1 MKDLVNDFEVWQE
14 ALKKIDLNEG
24 ALPIYHGRILRENAK
39 EYQKMQKILNC
50 PEMIKCHKYIFDL
63 DPEQLD
69 ESDCTKINNLYKLG
83 VDRGFI
89 EDTIDVPDEDLP
101 DADYT
106 ASEQTA
112 VQQPKPYVAPQ
123 HLARVPCYTVM
134 YSAMKDGQIKTGESY
149 SNATNPRA
157 AKADVYAKLSKFG
170 YDNIAILA
178 IECGD
183 PDSSMDNT
191 YTFEDD
197 ILQNRVH
204 NGHFLDEEDAEKKED
219 KPAEDTEKKEEQ
231 PKEEASAEKK
241 EETPAEQSEENAEQ
255 PAEQSTEQSA
265 EQSAEQPTEQP
276 TEQPAEQSTEQPAE
290 DIEKKEEV
298 PAEQPEENADNADN
312 EQSTEDAESSGNSEN
327 AETSDGNEETK
338 SSDDNSSEDASKE
351 ELDDNKKAELKDE
364 YRKTFKNVMTKC
376 QFDNRCFDDL
386 TIAEKVQ
393 FFTAMASSWTKNEPN
408 EFMTDKEIEQLNKI
422 VIEN

>member
-1 MKDLVNDFEVWQE
+1 MKDLVNDFEVWQD

-89 EDTIDVPDEDLP
+89 EDTVDVPDEDLP
-101 DADYT
+101 DTDYT
-106 ASEQTA
+106 TSEQTA
-112 VQQPKPYVAPQ
+112 VQQPKPYIAPQ
-123 HLARVPCYTVM
+123 HSVHVPCYTVM

-183 PDSSMDNT
+183 PDCSMDNT

-204 NGHFLDEEDAEKKED
+204 NGHFLDEEDTEKKED
-219 KPAEDTEKKEEQ
+219 KSAENTEKKEEQSKEEAPVEKKEEAPVEQQEDNAEKPAEQPTEQSTKQSTEQPTEQPAEDTEKKEE
-231 PKEEASAEKK
+231 A
-241 EETPAEQSEENAEQ
+241 PAEQSEENA
-255 PAEQSTEQSA
+255 
-265 EQSAEQPTEQP
+265 
-276 TEQPAEQSTEQPAE
+276 
-290 DIEKKEEV
+290 DN
-298 PAEQPEENADNADN
+298 ENN
-312 EQSTEDAESSGNSEN
+312 EQSTEDTKNSDNSEN

-338 SSDDNSSEDASKE
+338 SSDDNDNEDTNKE

-364 YRKTFKNVMTKC
+364 YRKTFKNVMIKC

>member
-1 MKDLVNDFEVWQE
+1 MKDLVNDFEVWQD

-89 EDTIDVPDEDLP
+89 EDTVDVPDEDLP
-101 DADYT
+101 DTDYT
-106 ASEQTA
+106 TSEQTA

-123 HLARVPCYTVM
+123 HSVHVPCYTVM

-183 PDSSMDNT
+183 PDCSMDNT

-219 KPAEDTEKKEEQ
+219 KSAENTEKKEEQSKEEAPVEKKEEEAPVEQQEDNAEKPAEQSTEQSTKQSTEQPTEQPTEDTEKKEE
-231 PKEEASAEKK
+231 A
-241 EETPAEQSEENAEQ
+241 PAEQSEENA
-255 PAEQSTEQSA
+255 
-265 EQSAEQPTEQP
+265 
-276 TEQPAEQSTEQPAE
+276 
-290 DIEKKEEV
+290 
-298 PAEQPEENADNADN
+298 DNANN
-312 EQSTEDAESSGNSEN
+312 EQSTEDTENSDNSEN

-338 SSDDNSSEDASKE
+338 SSDDNDNEDTNKE

-364 YRKTFKNVMTKC
+364 YRKTFKNVMIKC

>member
-1 MKDLVNDFEVWQE
+1 MKDLVNDFEVWQD

-89 EDTIDVPDEDLP
+89 EDTVDVPDEDLP
-101 DADYT
+101 DTDYT
-106 ASEQTA
+106 TSEQTT

-123 HLARVPCYTVM
+123 HSVHVPCYTVM

-183 PDSSMDNT
+183 LDCSMDNT

-204 NGHFLDEEDAEKKED
+204 NGHFLDEEDTEKKED
-219 KPAEDTEKKEEQ
+219 KSAENTEKKEEQSKEEAPVEKKEEAPVEQQEDNAEKPAEQPTEQSTKQSTEQPTEQPTEDTEKKEE
-231 PKEEASAEKK
+231 A
-241 EETPAEQSEENAEQ
+241 PAEQSEENA
-255 PAEQSTEQSA
+255 
-265 EQSAEQPTEQP
+265 
-276 TEQPAEQSTEQPAE
+276 
-290 DIEKKEEV
+290 DN
-298 PAEQPEENADNADN
+298 ENN
-312 EQSTEDAESSGNSEN
+312 EQSTEDTKNSDNSEN

-338 SSDDNSSEDASKE
+338 SSDDNDNEDTNKE

-364 YRKTFKNVMTKC
+364 YRKTFKNVMIKC

>member
-1 MKDLVNDFEVWQE
+1 MKDLVNDFEVWQD

-89 EDTIDVPDEDLP
+89 EDTVDVPDEDLP
-101 DADYT
+101 DTDYT
-106 ASEQTA
+106 TSEQTT

-123 HLARVPCYTVM
+123 HSVHVPCYTVM

-183 PDSSMDNT
+183 PDCSMDNT

-219 KPAEDTEKKEEQ
+219 KSAENTEKKEVQSKEEAPVEKKEEAPVEQQEDNAEKPAEQPTEQSTKQSTEQPTEQPTEDTEKKEE
-231 PKEEASAEKK
+231 A
-241 EETPAEQSEENAEQ
+241 PAEQSEENA
-255 PAEQSTEQSA
+255 
-265 EQSAEQPTEQP
+265 
-276 TEQPAEQSTEQPAE
+276 
-290 DIEKKEEV
+290 DN
-298 PAEQPEENADNADN
+298 ENN
-312 EQSTEDAESSGNSEN
+312 EQSTEDTKNSDNSEN

-338 SSDDNSSEDASKE
+338 SSDDNDNEDTNKE

-364 YRKTFKNVMTKC
+364 YRKTFKNVMIKC

>member
-1 MKDLVNDFEVWQE
+1 MKDLMNDFEVWQE
-14 ALKKIDLNEG
+14 ALKKIDLSEG
-24 ALPIYHGRILRENAK
+24 ALPVYHGRILRENAK

-89 EDTIDVPDEDLP
+89 EDTVDVPDEDMP
-101 DADYT
+101 EVDYT
-106 ASEQTA
+106 AGEEAAATE
-112 VQQPKPYVAPQ
+112 QPKPYVAPQ
-123 HLARVPCYTVM
+123 HAVRVPCYTVM
-134 YSAMKDGQIKTGESY
+134 YSATKDGEVKTGESY

-157 AKADVYAKLSKFG
+157 AKADVYAKLSNIG

-183 PDSSMDNT
+183 PDAASDST

-219 KPAEDTEKKEEQ
+219 KPAEDKPAEDKPAEKQSTEDKPAEDKPAEDK
-231 PKEEASAEKK
+231 PAEASAE
-241 EETPAEQSEENAEQ
+241 
-255 PAEQSTEQSA
+255 
-265 EQSAEQPTEQP
+265 
-276 TEQPAEQSTEQPAE
+276 EQPAE
-290 DIEKKEEV
+290 DK
-298 PAEQPEENADNADN
+298 PAEDKPAEEQPAEDKPAEDKPAEEQPAEDKPAEEQPAEDKPAEEQPAEEQADD
-312 EQSTEDAESSGNSEN
+312 
-327 AETSDGNEETK
+327 
-338 SSDDNSSEDASKE
+338 SKE

-376 QFDNRCFDDL
+376 QFENRCFDDL

>member
-1 MKDLVNDFEVWQE
+1 MKDLVNDFEVWQD

-89 EDTIDVPDEDLP
+89 EDTVDVPDEDLP
-101 DADYT
+101 DTDYT
-106 ASEQTA
+106 TSEQTT

-123 HLARVPCYTVM
+123 HSVHVPCYTVM

-183 PDSSMDNT
+183 PDCSMDNT

-204 NGHFLDEEDAEKKED
+204 NGHFLDEEDTEKKED
-219 KPAEDTEKKEEQ
+219 KSAENTEKKEEQ
-231 PKEEASAEKK
+231 SKEEAPVEKK
-241 EETPAEQSEENAEQ
+241 EEEAPVEQQEDNAEKPAEQPTEQSTKQPTEDTQKKEEAPAEQSEENA
-255 PAEQSTEQSA
+255 
-265 EQSAEQPTEQP
+265 
-276 TEQPAEQSTEQPAE
+276 
-290 DIEKKEEV
+290 DN
-298 PAEQPEENADNADN
+298 ENN
-312 EQSTEDAESSGNSEN
+312 EQSTEDTKNSDNSEN

-338 SSDDNSSEDASKE
+338 SSDDNDNEDTNKE

-364 YRKTFKNVMTKC
+364 YRKTFKNVMIKC

>member
-1 MKDLVNDFEVWQE
+1 MKDLVNDFEVWQD

-89 EDTIDVPDEDLP
+89 EDTVDVPDEDLP
-101 DADYT
+101 DTDYT
-106 ASEQTA
+106 TSEQTT

-123 HLARVPCYTVM
+123 HSVHVPCYTVM

-183 PDSSMDNT
+183 PDCSMDNT

-204 NGHFLDEEDAEKKED
+204 NGHFLDEEDTEKKED
-219 KPAEDTEKKEEQ
+219 KSAENTEKKEEQSKEEAPVEKKEEAPVEQQEDNAEKPAEQPTEQSTKQSIEQPTEQPTEDTEKKEE
-231 PKEEASAEKK
+231 A
-241 EETPAEQSEENAEQ
+241 PAEQSEENA
-255 PAEQSTEQSA
+255 
-265 EQSAEQPTEQP
+265 
-276 TEQPAEQSTEQPAE
+276 
-290 DIEKKEEV
+290 DN
-298 PAEQPEENADNADN
+298 ENN
-312 EQSTEDAESSGNSEN
+312 EQSTEDTKNSDNSEN

-338 SSDDNSSEDASKE
+338 SSDDNDNEDTNKE

-364 YRKTFKNVMTKC
+364 YRKTFKNVMIKC

>member
-1 MKDLVNDFEVWQE
+1 MKDLVNDFEVWQD

-89 EDTIDVPDEDLP
+89 EDTVDVPDEDLP
-101 DADYT
+101 DTDYT
-106 ASEQTA
+106 TSQQTA
-112 VQQPKPYVAPQ
+112 VQQPKPYIAPQ
-123 HLARVPCYTVM
+123 HSVHVPCYTVM

-183 PDSSMDNT
+183 PDCSMDNT

-204 NGHFLDEEDAEKKED
+204 NGHFLDEEDTEKKED
-219 KPAEDTEKKEEQ
+219 KSAENTEKKEEQSKEEAPVEKKEEAPVEQQEDNAEKPAEQPTEQSTKQSTEQPTEQPTEDTEKKEE
-231 PKEEASAEKK
+231 A
-241 EETPAEQSEENAEQ
+241 PAEQSEENADNENN
-255 PAEQSTEQSA
+255 EQSA
-265 EQSAEQPTEQP
+265 EDTKNS
-276 TEQPAEQSTEQPAE
+276 
-290 DIEKKEEV
+290 D
-298 PAEQPEENADNADN
+298 
-312 EQSTEDAESSGNSEN
+312 NSEN

-338 SSDDNSSEDASKE
+338 SSDDNDNEDTNKE

-364 YRKTFKNVMTKC
+364 YRKTFKNVMIKC

>member
-1 MKDLVNDFEVWQE
+1 MKDLVNDFEVWQD

-89 EDTIDVPDEDLP
+89 EDTVDVPDEDLP
-101 DADYT
+101 DTDYT
-106 ASEQTA
+106 TSEQTA

-123 HLARVPCYTVM
+123 HSVHVPCYTVM

-183 PDSSMDNT
+183 PDCSMDNT

-219 KPAEDTEKKEEQ
+219 KSAENTEKKEEQSKEEAPVEKKEEEAPVEQQEDSAEKPAEQPTEQSTKQSTEQPTEQPTEDTEKKEE
-231 PKEEASAEKK
+231 A
-241 EETPAEQSEENAEQ
+241 PAEQSEENA
-255 PAEQSTEQSA
+255 
-265 EQSAEQPTEQP
+265 
-276 TEQPAEQSTEQPAE
+276 
-290 DIEKKEEV
+290 DN
-298 PAEQPEENADNADN
+298 ENN
-312 EQSTEDAESSGNSEN
+312 EQSTEDTKNSDNSEN

-338 SSDDNSSEDASKE
+338 SSDDNDNEDTNKE

-364 YRKTFKNVMTKC
+364 YRKTFKNVMIKC

>member
-1 MKDLVNDFEVWQE
+1 MKDLVNDFEVWQD

-89 EDTIDVPDEDLP
+89 EDTVDVPDEDLP
-101 DADYT
+101 DTDYT
-106 ASEQTA
+106 TSEQTT

-123 HLARVPCYTVM
+123 HSVHVPCYTVM

-183 PDSSMDNT
+183 PDCSMDNT

-204 NGHFLDEEDAEKKED
+204 NGHFLDEEDTEKKED
-219 KPAEDTEKKEEQ
+219 KSAENTEKKEEQSKEEAPVEKKEEAPVEQQEDNAEKPAEQPTEQSTKQSTEQPTEQPTEDTEKKEE
-231 PKEEASAEKK
+231 A
-241 EETPAEQSEENAEQ
+241 PAEQSEENA
-255 PAEQSTEQSA
+255 
-265 EQSAEQPTEQP
+265 
-276 TEQPAEQSTEQPAE
+276 
-290 DIEKKEEV
+290 DN
-298 PAEQPEENADNADN
+298 ENN
-312 EQSTEDAESSGNSEN
+312 EQSTEDTKNSDNSEN

-338 SSDDNSSEDASKE
+338 SSDDNDNEDTNKE

-364 YRKTFKNVMTKC
+364 YRKTFKNVMIKC

>member
-1 MKDLVNDFEVWQE
+1 MKDLVNDFEVWQD

-89 EDTIDVPDEDLP
+89 EDTVDVPDEDLP

-106 ASEQTA
+106 TSEQTV

-123 HLARVPCYTVM
+123 HSVHVPCYTVM

-183 PDSSMDNT
+183 PDCSMDNT

-204 NGHFLDEEDAEKKED
+204 NGHFLDEEDTEKKED
-219 KPAEDTEKKEEQ
+219 KSAENTEKKEEQ
-231 PKEEASAEKK
+231 SKEEAPVEKK
-241 EETPAEQSEENAEQ
+241 EEAPAEQQEDNTEK
-255 PAEQSTEQSA
+255 PAEQSTEKPA
-265 EQSAEQPTEQP
+265 EQSTEK
-276 TEQPAEQSTEQPAE
+276 PAEQSTEQPAE
-290 DIEKKEEV
+290 DTEKKEEV
-298 PAEQPEENADNADN
+298 PVEQSEENADNANN
-312 EQSTEDAESSGNSEN
+312 EQSTEDTENSDNSEN
-327 AETSDGNEETK
+327 AETSSGNEETK
-338 SSDDNSSEDASKE
+338 SSDDNDNEDTNKE

-364 YRKTFKNVMTKC
+364 YRKTFKNVMIKC

>member
-1 MKDLVNDFEVWQE
+1 MKDLVNDFEVWQD

-89 EDTIDVPDEDLP
+89 EDTVDVPDEDLP
-101 DADYT
+101 DTDYT
-106 ASEQTA
+106 TSEQTA

-123 HLARVPCYTVM
+123 HSVHVPCYTVM

-183 PDSSMDNT
+183 PDCSMDNT

-219 KPAEDTEKKEEQ
+219 KSAENTEKKEVQSKEEAPVEKKEEEAPVEQQEDNAEKPAEQSTEQSTKQSTEQPTEQPTEDTEKKEE
-231 PKEEASAEKK
+231 A
-241 EETPAEQSEENAEQ
+241 PAEQSEENA
-255 PAEQSTEQSA
+255 
-265 EQSAEQPTEQP
+265 
-276 TEQPAEQSTEQPAE
+276 
-290 DIEKKEEV
+290 DN
-298 PAEQPEENADNADN
+298 ENN
-312 EQSTEDAESSGNSEN
+312 EQSTEDTKNSDNSEN

-338 SSDDNSSEDASKE
+338 SSDDNDNEDTNKE

-364 YRKTFKNVMTKC
+364 YRKTFKNVMIKC

>member
-1 MKDLVNDFEVWQE
+1 MKDLVNDFEVWQD

-89 EDTIDVPDEDLP
+89 EDTVDVPDEDLP
-101 DADYT
+101 DIDYT
-106 ASEQTA
+106 TSEQTA

-123 HLARVPCYTVM
+123 HSVHVPCYTVM

-183 PDSSMDNT
+183 PDCSMDNT

-219 KPAEDTEKKEEQ
+219 KSAENTEKKEVQSKEEAPVEKKEEAPVEQQEDNAEKPAEQPTEQSTKQSTEQPTEQPTEDTEKKEE
-231 PKEEASAEKK
+231 A
-241 EETPAEQSEENAEQ
+241 PAEQSEENA
-255 PAEQSTEQSA
+255 
-265 EQSAEQPTEQP
+265 
-276 TEQPAEQSTEQPAE
+276 
-290 DIEKKEEV
+290 DN
-298 PAEQPEENADNADN
+298 ENN
-312 EQSTEDAESSGNSEN
+312 EQSTEDTKNSDNSEN

-338 SSDDNSSEDASKE
+338 SSDDNDNEDTNKE

-364 YRKTFKNVMTKC
+364 YRKTFKNVMIKC

>member
-1 MKDLVNDFEVWQE
+1 MKDLVNDFEVWQD

-24 ALPIYHGRILRENAK
+24 ALPIYHGRILRANAK

-89 EDTIDVPDEDLP
+89 EDTVDVPDEDLP
-101 DADYT
+101 DTDYT
-106 ASEQTA
+106 TSQQTA
-112 VQQPKPYVAPQ
+112 VQQPKPYIAPQ
-123 HLARVPCYTVM
+123 HSVHVPCYTVM

-183 PDSSMDNT
+183 PDCSMDNT

-204 NGHFLDEEDAEKKED
+204 NGHFLDEEDTEKKED
-219 KPAEDTEKKEEQ
+219 KSAENTEKKEEQSKEEAPVEKKEEAPVEQQEDNAEKPAEQPTEQSTKQSTEQPTEQPTEDTEKKEE
-231 PKEEASAEKK
+231 A
-241 EETPAEQSEENAEQ
+241 PAEQSEENA
-255 PAEQSTEQSA
+255 
-265 EQSAEQPTEQP
+265 
-276 TEQPAEQSTEQPAE
+276 
-290 DIEKKEEV
+290 DN
-298 PAEQPEENADNADN
+298 ENN
-312 EQSTEDAESSGNSEN
+312 EQSTEDTKNSDNSEN

-338 SSDDNSSEDASKE
+338 SSDDNDNEDTNKE

-364 YRKTFKNVMTKC
+364 YRKTFKNVMIKC

>member
-1 MKDLVNDFEVWQE
+1 MKDLVNDFEVWQD

-89 EDTIDVPDEDLP
+89 EDTVDVPDEDLP
-101 DADYT
+101 DTDYT
-106 ASEQTA
+106 TSEQTA

-123 HLARVPCYTVM
+123 HSVHVPCYTVM

-183 PDSSMDNT
+183 PDCSMDNT

-204 NGHFLDEEDAEKKED
+204 NGHFLDEEDTEKKED
-219 KPAEDTEKKEEQ
+219 KSAENTEKKEEQSKEEAPVEKKEEAPVEQQEDNAEKPAEQPTEQSTKQPAEDTEKKEE
-231 PKEEASAEKK
+231 A
-241 EETPAEQSEENAEQ
+241 PAEQSEENA
-255 PAEQSTEQSA
+255 
-265 EQSAEQPTEQP
+265 
-276 TEQPAEQSTEQPAE
+276 
-290 DIEKKEEV
+290 DN
-298 PAEQPEENADNADN
+298 ENN
-312 EQSTEDAESSGNSEN
+312 EQSTEDTKNSDNSEN

-338 SSDDNSSEDASKE
+338 SSDDNDNEDTNKE

-364 YRKTFKNVMTKC
+364 YRKTFKNVMIKC

>member
-1 MKDLVNDFEVWQE
+1 MKDLVNDFEVWQD

-89 EDTIDVPDEDLP
+89 EDTVDVPDEDLP
-101 DADYT
+101 DTDYT
-106 ASEQTA
+106 TSEQTA

-123 HLARVPCYTVM
+123 HSVHVPCYTVM

-183 PDSSMDNT
+183 PDCSMDNT

-204 NGHFLDEEDAEKKED
+204 NGHFLDEEDTEKKED
-219 KPAEDTEKKEEQ
+219 KSAENTEKKEEQSKEEAPVEKKEEAPVEQQEDNAEKPAEQSTEQPTEQPTEDTEKKEE
-231 PKEEASAEKK
+231 A
-241 EETPAEQSEENAEQ
+241 PAEQSEENA
-255 PAEQSTEQSA
+255 
-265 EQSAEQPTEQP
+265 
-276 TEQPAEQSTEQPAE
+276 
-290 DIEKKEEV
+290 DN
-298 PAEQPEENADNADN
+298 ENN
-312 EQSTEDAESSGNSEN
+312 EQSTEDTKNSDNSEN

-338 SSDDNSSEDASKE
+338 SSDDNDNEDTNKE

-364 YRKTFKNVMTKC
+364 YRKTFKNVMIKC

>member
-1 MKDLVNDFEVWQE
+1 MKDLVNDFEVWQD

-89 EDTIDVPDEDLP
+89 EDTVDVPDEDLP
-101 DADYT
+101 DTDYT
-106 ASEQTA
+106 TSEQTA

-123 HLARVPCYTVM
+123 HSVHVPCYTVM

-183 PDSSMDNT
+183 PDCYMDNT
-191 YTFEDD
+191 STFEDD

-219 KPAEDTEKKEEQ
+219 KSAENTEKKEEQSKEEAPVEKKEEEAPVEQQEDSAEKPAEQPTEQSTKQSTEQPTEQPTEDTEKKEE
-231 PKEEASAEKK
+231 EA
-241 EETPAEQSEENAEQ
+241 PAEQSEENA
-255 PAEQSTEQSA
+255 
-265 EQSAEQPTEQP
+265 
-276 TEQPAEQSTEQPAE
+276 
-290 DIEKKEEV
+290 DN
-298 PAEQPEENADNADN
+298 ENN
-312 EQSTEDAESSGNSEN
+312 EQSTEDTKNSDNSKN

-338 SSDDNSSEDASKE
+338 SSDDNDNEDTNKE

-364 YRKTFKNVMTKC
+364 YRKTFKNVMIKC

>member
-1 MKDLVNDFEVWQE
+1 MKDLVNDFEVWQD

-89 EDTIDVPDEDLP
+89 EDTVDVPDEDLP
-101 DADYT
+101 DTDYT
-106 ASEQTA
+106 TSEQTA

-123 HLARVPCYTVM
+123 HSVHVPCYTVM

-183 PDSSMDNT
+183 PDCSMDNT

-219 KPAEDTEKKEEQ
+219 KSAENTEKKEEQSKEEAPVEKKEEEAPVEQQEDNAEKPAEQSTEQSTKQSTEQSTEQPAEDTEKKEE
-231 PKEEASAEKK
+231 A
-241 EETPAEQSEENAEQ
+241 PAEQSEENA
-255 PAEQSTEQSA
+255 
-265 EQSAEQPTEQP
+265 
-276 TEQPAEQSTEQPAE
+276 
-290 DIEKKEEV
+290 DN
-298 PAEQPEENADNADN
+298 ENN
-312 EQSTEDAESSGNSEN
+312 EQSTEDTKNSDNSEN

-338 SSDDNSSEDASKE
+338 SSDDNDNEDTNKE

-364 YRKTFKNVMTKC
+364 YRKTFKNVMIKC

>member
-1 MKDLVNDFEVWQE
+1 MKDLVNDFEVWQD

-89 EDTIDVPDEDLP
+89 EDTVDVPDEDLP
-101 DADYT
+101 NADYT
-106 ASEQTA
+106 TSEQTV

-123 HLARVPCYTVM
+123 HSVHVPCYTVM

-183 PDSSMDNT
+183 PDCSMDNT

-204 NGHFLDEEDAEKKED
+204 NGHFLDEEDTEKKED
-219 KPAEDTEKKEEQ
+219 KSAENTEKKEEQ
-231 PKEEASAEKK
+231 SKEEAPVEKK
-241 EETPAEQSEENAEQ
+241 EEA
-255 PAEQSTEQSA
+255 PAEQSTEK
-265 EQSAEQPTEQP
+265 
-276 TEQPAEQSTEQPAE
+276 PAEQSTEQPAE
-290 DIEKKEEV
+290 DTEKKEEV
-298 PAEQPEENADNADN
+298 PVEQSEENADNANN
-312 EQSTEDAESSGNSEN
+312 EQSTEDTENSDNSEN
-327 AETSDGNEETK
+327 AETSSGNEETK
-338 SSDDNSSEDASKE
+338 SSDDNDNEDTNKE

-364 YRKTFKNVMTKC
+364 YRKTFKNVMIKC

>member
-1 MKDLVNDFEVWQE
+1 MKDLVNDFEVWQD

-50 PEMIKCHKYIFDL
+50 PVMIKCHKYIFDL

-89 EDTIDVPDEDLP
+89 EDTVDVPDEDLP
-101 DADYT
+101 DTDYT
-106 ASEQTA
+106 TSEQTT

-123 HLARVPCYTVM
+123 HSVHVPCYTVM

-183 PDSSMDNT
+183 PDCSMDNT

-204 NGHFLDEEDAEKKED
+204 NGHFLDEEDTEKKED
-219 KPAEDTEKKEEQ
+219 KSAENTEKKEEQSKEEAPVEKKEEAPVEQQEDNAEKPAEQPTEQSTKQSTEQPTEQPTEDTEKKEE
-231 PKEEASAEKK
+231 A
-241 EETPAEQSEENAEQ
+241 PAEQSEENA
-255 PAEQSTEQSA
+255 
-265 EQSAEQPTEQP
+265 
-276 TEQPAEQSTEQPAE
+276 
-290 DIEKKEEV
+290 DN
-298 PAEQPEENADNADN
+298 ENN
-312 EQSTEDAESSGNSEN
+312 EQSTEDTKNSDNSEN

-338 SSDDNSSEDASKE
+338 SSDDNDNEDTNKE

>member
-1 MKDLVNDFEVWQE
+1 
-14 ALKKIDLNEG
+14 
-24 ALPIYHGRILRENAK
+24 
-39 EYQKMQKILNC
+39 
-50 PEMIKCHKYIFDL
+50 MIKCHKYIFDL

-89 EDTIDVPDEDLP
+89 EDTVDVPDEDLP
-101 DADYT
+101 DTDYT
-106 ASEQTA
+106 TSEQTA

-123 HLARVPCYTVM
+123 QSVHVPCYTVM

-183 PDSSMDNT
+183 PDCSMDNT

-219 KPAEDTEKKEEQ
+219 KSAENTEKKEVQSKEEAPVEKKEEAPVEQQEDNAEKPAEQPTEQSTKQSTEQPTEQPTEDTEKKEE
-231 PKEEASAEKK
+231 A
-241 EETPAEQSEENAEQ
+241 PAEQSEENA
-255 PAEQSTEQSA
+255 
-265 EQSAEQPTEQP
+265 
-276 TEQPAEQSTEQPAE
+276 
-290 DIEKKEEV
+290 DN
-298 PAEQPEENADNADN
+298 ENN
-312 EQSTEDAESSGNSEN
+312 EQSTEDTKNSDNSEN

-338 SSDDNSSEDASKE
+338 SSDDNDNEDTNKE

-364 YRKTFKNVMTKC
+364 YRKTFKNVMIKC

>member
-1 MKDLVNDFEVWQE
+1 MKDLVNDFEVWQD

-89 EDTIDVPDEDLP
+89 EDTVDVPDEDLP

-106 ASEQTA
+106 TSEQTV

-123 HLARVPCYTVM
+123 HSVHVPCYTVM

-183 PDSSMDNT
+183 PDCSMDNT

-204 NGHFLDEEDAEKKED
+204 NGHFLDEEDTEKKED
-219 KPAEDTEKKEEQ
+219 KSAENTEKKEEQ
-231 PKEEASAEKK
+231 SKEEAPVEKK
-241 EETPAEQSEENAEQ
+241 EEAPAEQQEDN
-255 PAEQSTEQSA
+255 TEK
-265 EQSAEQPTEQP
+265 
-276 TEQPAEQSTEQPAE
+276 PAEQSTEQPAE
-290 DIEKKEEV
+290 DTEKKEEV
-298 PAEQPEENADNADN
+298 PVEQSEENADNANN
-312 EQSTEDAESSGNSEN
+312 EQSTEDTENSDNSEN
-327 AETSDGNEETK
+327 AETSSGNEETK
-338 SSDDNSSEDASKE
+338 SSDDNDNEDTNKE

-364 YRKTFKNVMTKC
+364 YRKTFKNVMIKC

>member
-1 MKDLVNDFEVWQE
+1 MKDLVNDFEVWQD

-89 EDTIDVPDEDLP
+89 EDTVDVPDEDLP
-101 DADYT
+101 DTDYT
-106 ASEQTA
+106 TSEQTT

-123 HLARVPCYTVM
+123 HSVHVPCYTVM

-183 PDSSMDNT
+183 PDCSMDNT

-204 NGHFLDEEDAEKKED
+204 NGHFLDEEDTEKKED
-219 KPAEDTEKKEEQ
+219 KSAENTEKKEEQSKEEAPVEKKEEEAPVEQQEDNAEKPAEQPTKQSTEQPTEQPTEDTEKKEE
-231 PKEEASAEKK
+231 A
-241 EETPAEQSEENAEQ
+241 PAEQSEENA
-255 PAEQSTEQSA
+255 
-265 EQSAEQPTEQP
+265 
-276 TEQPAEQSTEQPAE
+276 
-290 DIEKKEEV
+290 DN
-298 PAEQPEENADNADN
+298 ENN
-312 EQSTEDAESSGNSEN
+312 EQSTEDTKNSDNSEY

-338 SSDDNSSEDASKE
+338 SSDDNDNEDTNKE

-364 YRKTFKNVMTKC
+364 YRKTFKNVMIKC

>member
-1 MKDLVNDFEVWQE
+1 MKDLVNDFEVWQD

-89 EDTIDVPDEDLP
+89 EDTVDVPDEDLP
-101 DADYT
+101 DTDYT
-106 ASEQTA
+106 TSEQTT

-123 HLARVPCYTVM
+123 HSVHVPCYTVM

-183 PDSSMDNT
+183 PDCSMDNT

-219 KPAEDTEKKEEQ
+219 KSAENTEKKEEQ
-231 PKEEASAEKK
+231 SKEEAPVEKK
-241 EETPAEQSEENAEQ
+241 EEAPAEQQEDNAEKPAEQSTEKPAEQSTKQ
-255 PAEQSTEQSA
+255 PAEQSTE
-265 EQSAEQPTEQP
+265 
-276 TEQPAEQSTEQPAE
+276 
-290 DIEKKEEV
+290 KKEEAPV
-298 PAEQPEENADNADN
+298 EQSEENADNANN
-312 EQSTEDAESSGNSEN
+312 EQSTEDTENSDNSEN
-327 AETSDGNEETK
+327 AETSSGNEETK
-338 SSDDNSSEDASKE
+338 SSDDNDNEDTNKE

-364 YRKTFKNVMTKC
+364 YRKTFKNVMIKC